1 MEQIT
6 LEGDRASIRVVHMEP
21 ASPAVN
27 MPTHCKLGKMSR
39 LNHSIISI
47 YKNKFLFRFENMLSI
62 VIVTGLFYCCL
73 FSGNV
78 SSINGQL
85 K

>member
-6 LEGDRASIRVVHMEP
+6 LEGDRASIRAVLI
-21 ASPAVN
+21 AVN

-39 LNHSIISI
+39 LNHSIISM
-47 YKNKFLFRFENMLSI
+47 YKNKLLFRFQNMFSI

-78 SSINGQL
+78 LSKNGQL